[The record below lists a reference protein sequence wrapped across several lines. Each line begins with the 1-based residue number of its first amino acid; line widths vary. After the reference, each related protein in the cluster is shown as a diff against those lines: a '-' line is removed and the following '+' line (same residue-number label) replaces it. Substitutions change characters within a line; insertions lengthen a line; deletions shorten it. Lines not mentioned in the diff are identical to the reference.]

1 MLIGQTLEH
10 HRPQEERNREFA
22 IELGEKFKKEKGDS
36 SMIITASGKQ
46 VSANDFMNF
55 NFVTE

>member
-1 MLIGQTLEH
+1 LEH

-36 SMIITASGKQ
+36 SLVTTAAGKQ

-55 NFVTE
+55 NFTTE

>member
-1 MLIGQTLEH
+1 MEH
-10 HRPQEERNREFA
+10 HIPSEERNREFA

-36 SMIITASGKQ
+36 SLVTTAGGKQ

-55 NFVTE
+55 NFTTE